1 MKVTAL
7 LRVARNVADLQR
19 AEAFYGALGFC
30 AVTPARGDALLARL
44 LRIERMRILRMR
56 LVAQEIELS
65 ECSPPGAAY
74 PADMAASDPRFQHI
88 AIVTDDIVR
97 ASERVMSLGVAPI
110 SRDGPVHL
118 PVASGGVTAF
128 KFRDPDGHPLELL
141 QFPAGRPRGFDH
153 SAISVREVERS
164 VEFYAKIGVCEVSR
178 QVNTG
183 PEQDA
188 LDGLADAHV
197 DVLALRPP
205 QPTPH
210 VELLCYRQ
218 SHDNFTLCCALNDI
232 AADRLVFHTT
242 DGGLRLRRD
251 PDGHV
256 VLLDG
261 R

>member
-1 MKVTAL
+1 MIVTAL
-7 LRVARNVADLQR
+7 LRVARNVASLQR
-19 AEAFYGALGFC
+19 AEGFYGALGFR
-30 AVTPARGDALLARL
+30 AVTPVRGDALLARL
-44 LRIERMRILRMR
+44 LRVERMRILRMR
-56 LVAQEIELS
+56 LGAQEIELS

-74 PADMAASDPRFQHI
+74 PADMAASDSRFQHI

-97 ASERVMSLGVAPI
+97 ACERVIALGVVPI
-110 SRDGPVHL
+110 SRDGPVRL
-118 PVASGGVTAF
+118 PAASGGVTAF
-128 KFRDPDGHPLELL
+128 KFRDIDGHPLEFL
-141 QFPAGRPRGFDH
+141 QFPESRPEGFDH
-153 SAISVREVERS
+153 SAISVRDVERS
-164 VEFYAKIGVCEVSR
+164 VEFYTKIGVRQESR
-178 QVNTG
+178 QVNVG

-197 DVLALRPP
+197 DVLALRPQ

-210 VELLCYRQ
+210 VELLCYR
-218 SHDNFTLCCALNDI
+218 HADFAPPCAPGDI
-232 AADRLVFHTT
+232 AADRLVFQTA